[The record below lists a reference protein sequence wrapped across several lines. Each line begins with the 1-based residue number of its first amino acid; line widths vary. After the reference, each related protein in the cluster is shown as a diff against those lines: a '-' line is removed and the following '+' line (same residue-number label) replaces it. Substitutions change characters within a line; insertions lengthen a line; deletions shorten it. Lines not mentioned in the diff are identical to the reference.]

1 VLEPWPL
8 LCVALTLQNAGSKGM
23 KPSYFAYVAFVGV
36 LSFLILFI
44 ADRKAGVD
52 QLAEFKIPHTAL
64 EDPSLK
70 QMSTHGP
77 YMRTE
82 R

>member
-1 VLEPWPL
+1 
-8 LCVALTLQNAGSKGM
+8 M
-23 KPSYFAYVAFVGV
+23 KLSYFAYLALVGV
-36 LSFLILFI
+36 LSFLMIFI
-44 ADRKAGVD
+44 ADRGRKAGVERI
-52 QLAEFKIPHTAL
+52 AEYKIPHTAL

-77 YMRTE
+77 YMRTA

>member
-1 VLEPWPL
+1 
-8 LCVALTLQNAGSKGM
+8 M
-23 KPSYFAYVAFVGV
+23 KSSYFALFAFVGV

-44 ADRKAGVD
+44 ADRERKAGVE
-52 QLAEFKIPHTAL
+52 QLAEFEIPHSAL

>member
-1 VLEPWPL
+1 
-8 LCVALTLQNAGSKGM
+8 M
-23 KPSYFAYVAFVGV
+23 KPYYFAYFAFVGV
-36 LSFLILFI
+36 LSFLMLFI
-44 ADRKAGVD
+44 ADRGRKAGVERI
-52 QLAEFKIPHTAL
+52 AEYQHTAL

>member
-1 VLEPWPL
+1 
-8 LCVALTLQNAGSKGM
+8 M

-36 LSFLILFI
+36 LGFLMLFI
-44 ADRKAGVD
+44 ADRERKAGVE
-52 QLAEFKIPHTAL
+52 QLAEYKIPHSAL

-70 QMSTHGP
+70 QMSSHGP

>member
-1 VLEPWPL
+1 
-8 LCVALTLQNAGSKGM
+8 M
-23 KPSYFAYVAFVGV
+23 KRSYFAYVAFVGV
-36 LSFLILFI
+36 LSFLMLFI
-44 ADRKAGVD
+44 VDRERKAGVERI
-52 QLAEFKIPHTAL
+52 AEYQVPRSAL

-70 QMSTHGP
+70 QMSTHSP

>member
-1 VLEPWPL
+1 MR
-8 LCVALTLQNAGSKGM
+8 S
-23 KPSYFAYVAFVGV
+23 SYFAYLAFVGV
-36 LSFLILFI
+36 LSFLMIFI
-44 ADRKAGVD
+44 ADRERKAGVERI
-52 QLAEFKIPHTAL
+52 AEYRSPHTAL
-64 EDPSLK
+64 DDPSLK